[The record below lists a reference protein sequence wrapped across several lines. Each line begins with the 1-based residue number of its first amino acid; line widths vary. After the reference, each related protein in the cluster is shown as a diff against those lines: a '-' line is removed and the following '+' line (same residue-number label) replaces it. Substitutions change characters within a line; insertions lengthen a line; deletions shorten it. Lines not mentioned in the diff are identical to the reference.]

1 MTSIKPGVSRDRVT
15 GAGICGSPGPASAA
29 RRDLS
34 CLAPARST
42 IYLVAVSTSSFSP
55 EEVRAAAEVHGELG
69 ADYQGA
75 VVDSFLDKVGREID
89 ARVDARM
96 AARQV
101 APPPAP
107 APKKPISPALVLL
120 STMVAGIPLS
130 AIVVGVGPNPAGTAG
145 LFIVWLAITVINVA
159 YALGNRPRG
168 DGH

>member
-1 MTSIKPGVSRDRVT
+1 MRLAKDR
-15 GAGICGSPGPASAA
+15 PAYAA
-29 RRDLS
+29 RRDPS

-55 EEVRAAAEVHGELG
+55 EEVRAAAEVHRELG
-69 ADYQGA
+69 SDYQAA

-96 AARQV
+96 AARQ
-101 APPPAP
+101 AAQPPAP
-107 APKKPISPALVLL
+107 AKRPISPALVLL
-120 STMVAGIPLS
+120 STMIAGIPLS
-130 AIVVGVGPNPAGTAG
+130 AIAVGVGPNPAGTAG

-168 DGH
+168 GGH

>member
-1 MTSIKPGVSRDRVT
+1 
-15 GAGICGSPGPASAA
+15 
-29 RRDLS
+29 
-34 CLAPARST
+34 
-42 IYLVAVSTSSFSP
+42 VSTSSFSP
-55 EEVRAAAEVHGELG
+55 EEVRAAAEVHRELG

-89 ARVDARM
+89 ARVDAKM
-96 AARQV
+96 AARQF
-101 APPPAP
+101 AQPPAP

-168 DGH
+168 GGR

>member
-1 MTSIKPGVSRDRVT
+1 
-15 GAGICGSPGPASAA
+15 
-29 RRDLS
+29 
-34 CLAPARST
+34 
-42 IYLVAVSTSSFSP
+42 VSTSSFSP

-96 AARQV
+96 AARAAVQ
-101 APPPAP
+101 PPAP
-107 APKKPISPALVLL
+107 ARRSVSPALVLL

-130 AIVVGVGPNPAGTAG
+130 AIVVAAGPNPAGTAG

-159 YALGNRPRG
+159 YALGNRPR
-168 DGH
+168 DGGH